1 MENNYRGLNLTKE
14 VRDGILNHP
23 SRCKPSTLEG
33 KVVRLADKIAYINH
47 DIDDALRGKVLR
59 EEDLP
64 EHLTGILG
72 RNIKERLDTLIHDVV
87 GNSLD
92 KPDVYMSPE
101 IDKAMMELRQYMFQH
116 VYTGSR
122 AKDEDLKAQQML
134 KFLFDYF
141 IRNPHKLP
149 EEYVRQMSKY
159 PSPKRVVLDY
169 ISGMTDQYAIRKFEE
184 IFVPGVWKE

>member
-1 MENNYRGLNLTKE
+1 
-14 VRDGILNHP
+14 
-23 SRCKPSTLEG
+23 
-33 KVVRLADKIAYINH
+33 
-47 DIDDALRGKVLR
+47 
-59 EEDLP
+59 
-64 EHLTGILG
+64 
-72 RNIKERLDTLIHDVV
+72 
-87 GNSLD
+87 
-92 KPDVYMSPE
+92 MSPE